1 MVSSCLPSS
10 LLANPRF
17 AEKTCM
23 SFGPR
28 RAVQRGGNIFSK
40 QTIPVHRVGPEFA
53 GISNSTELGHGLGSP
68 GCRPTGSSG
77 APGRVAVGP
86 ALEGEQQDGSRL
98 LNGKWLHSGE
108 KIHPPKKN
116 KQTHTQKQKTQI

>member
-1 MVSSCLPSS
+1 
-10 LLANPRF
+10 
-17 AEKTCM
+17 M

-28 RAVQRGGNIFSK
+28 RAAQSGGNIFSK
-40 QTIPVHRVGPEFA
+40 QTVPVHRVGPEFA

-86 ALEGEQQDGSRL
+86 ALEGEQARWVSITQRKVASFW
-98 LNGKWLHSGE
+98 GK
-108 KIHPPKKN
+108 K
-116 KQTHTQKQKTQI
+116 